1 MVLFR
6 CSIDLL
12 EDTNMGDENCM
23 EITEELNKGRGF
35 CFVSSRRHREGIMI
49 TGAAQTRQEMDKV
62 IQSFIDRTDFQVAGR
77 SFSEITLE
85 QFLHDLRCCND
96 TYVRNVNEIKEEYGF
111 IEADWVCHWG
121 FRLSESLF
129 KSSDR
134 KKILKDSSEA
144 FINDSLKNEI
154 ERILSHRSGKKI
166 LGHPVHYLI
175 HKHGEEECRKASVCL
190 MQALYEQNRIGQKRY
205 FVIDI
210 DEETEL
216 DEDNLRALYKG
227 SADGAVLIRYKALE
241 GLFPKVLFDGIV
253 SVAREYKNSV
263 LTILC
268 VQSGHKE
275 QLKGIWD
282 TMSELGVVEISD
294 VELSRDEA
302 TEYVRGLCR
311 KNKVRANK
319 SLLRVF
325 EEDRQYF
332 SDEVDKAFDTWYQN
346 RLLNDQ
352 YPEYSEIVLL
362 NNDEE
367 YLNDCLEDPIESDK
381 EDAYSEL
388 MEMTGL
394 DEAKKVI
401 TQAVNYFKVQKLLKD
416 KGFSSDKPT
425 MHMVFAGDPGTAKT
439 TVARLFS
446 RIMAENGILSKGHLV
461 EVGRADLVAKY
472 VGHTAKAV
480 QAKFEEAK
488 GGVLFCDE
496 IYSLVDDRRGSFGDE
511 AINTIVQEMEN
522 HREDVIVILAGYP
535 DRMEQFINTNPGLK
549 SRIAFHVQFANY
561 SVEDLLNISEYIA
574 DEKGMKISEPAKKK
588 LQRIYES
595 VYRTRDYGNGRYVR
609 NCLEQARMKMATRLL
624 RMNFEEITEEVCST
638 ILEED
643 VELPKSVAREEKSFI
658 GFVA

>member
-12 EDTNMGDENCM
+12 EESSMDDENCM
-23 EITEELNKGRGF
+23 EITEELDKGRGF
-35 CFVSSRRHREGIMI
+35 CFVSSRRRSDGIMI
-49 TGAAQTRQEMDKV
+49 TGVVKTRKEMDKV
-62 IQSFIDRTDFQVAGR
+62 IQSFIDRTDFQVANKNI
-77 SFSEITLE
+77 SEITLE
-85 QFLHDLRCCND
+85 KFLGDLRHVNEI
-96 TYVRNVNEIKEEYGF
+96 YVRNIDEIKEEYGF
-111 IEADWVCHWG
+111 MEADWIGHWG

-129 KSSDR
+129 KSSD
-134 KKILKDSSEA
+134 KKSILKDSSEA

-154 ERILSHRSGKKI
+154 ERIFSHKSGKKI

-205 FVIDI
+205 FVIDV

-216 DEDNLRALYKG
+216 DEDNLRALYK
-227 SADGAVLIRYKALE
+227 SSTDGAVIIRYKALK
-241 GLFPKVLFDGIV
+241 GLFPKDLFDAIV
-253 SVAREYKNSV
+253 SIAGEYKNSV

-275 QLKGIWD
+275 QMKGIWD
-282 TMSELGVVEISD
+282 TIAELGVVEISD
-294 VELSRDEA
+294 VELSRDAA
-302 TEYVRGLCR
+302 TAYARVLCR
-311 KNKVRANK
+311 KNRIRANNN
-319 SLLRVF
+319 LLNAF
-325 EEDRQYF
+325 EKDRQYY
-332 SDEVDKAFDTWYQN
+332 SDEVDKVFDTWYQG
-346 RLLNDQ
+346 RLLTEQ
-352 YPEYSEIVLL
+352 YPEYSGMVLDNRL
-362 NNDEE
+362 LDKQNNWFD
-367 YLNDCLEDPIESDK
+367 DHADPQK
-381 EDAYSEL
+381 KDAYSEL

-401 TQAVNYFKVQKLLKD
+401 TQAVNYFKVQKMLKD
-416 KGFSSDKPT
+416 KGFSDEKPT
-425 MHMVFAGDPGTAKT
+425 MHMVFTGDPGTAKT

-472 VGHTAKAV
+472 VGHTAKVV
-480 QAKFEEAK
+480 QAIFEEAK

-522 HREDVIVILAGYP
+522 QREDVIVILAGYP
-535 DRMEQFINTNPGLK
+535 DRMEQFINTNPGLR
-549 SRIAFHVQFANY
+549 SRIAFHVPFANY
-561 SVEDLLNISEYIA
+561 SVEELLSITEFIA
-574 DEKGMKISEPAKKK
+574 DAKGMKISEPAMRK
-588 LQRIYES
+588 LQKIYES

-609 NCLEQARMKMATRLL
+609 NCLEQAKMNMATRLL
-624 RMNFEEITEEVCST
+624 RMNYEEITEEVCST

-643 VELPKSVAREEKSFI
+643 VELPKTVAGKEQSSI

>member
-1 MVLFR
+1 M
-6 CSIDLL
+6 
-12 EDTNMGDENCM
+12 
-23 EITEELNKGRGF
+23 
-35 CFVSSRRHREGIMI
+35 
-49 TGAAQTRQEMDKV
+49 
-62 IQSFIDRTDFQVAGR
+62 
-77 SFSEITLE
+77 
-85 QFLHDLRCCND
+85 
-96 TYVRNVNEIKEEYGF
+96 
-111 IEADWVCHWG
+111 
-121 FRLSESLF
+121 
-129 KSSDR
+129 
-134 KKILKDSSEA
+134 
-144 FINDSLKNEI
+144 NEI

-205 FVIDI
+205 FVIDV

-227 SADGAVLIRYKALE
+227 STDGAVVIRYKAQA
-241 GLFPKVLFDGIV
+241 GLFPEVLFDGIV

-268 VQSGHKE
+268 VQSGHKGE
-275 QLKGIWD
+275 LKSIWYK
-282 TMSELGVVEISD
+282 MAELGVVEISD

-302 TEYVRGLCR
+302 TAYVRRLCK

-319 SLLRVF
+319 GLLNSF
-325 EEDRQYF
+325 EEDKQYF
-332 SDEVDKAFDTWYQN
+332 SDEVEKAFDTWYQD
-346 RLLNDQ
+346 RLLTSQ
-352 YPEYSEIVLL
+352 YPEYSGIVLL
-362 NNDEE
+362 NKDMD
-367 YLNDCLEDPIESDK
+367 YLDDCYEDPIEFDN

-388 MEMTGL
+388 MSMTGL
-394 DEAKKVI
+394 KEAKKVI
-401 TQAVNYFKVQKLLKD
+401 TQAVNYFKVQKMLKD

-439 TVARLFS
+439 TVARLFAH
-446 RIMAENGILSKGHLV
+446 IMAENGILSKGHLV

-472 VGHTAKAV
+472 VGHTAKCV
-480 QAKFEEAK
+480 QSKFEEAK

-549 SRIAFHVQFANY
+549 SRIAFHVPFANY
-561 SVEDLLNISEYIA
+561 SVEDLLNITEYIA
-574 DEKGMKISEPAKKK
+574 DEKGMKISEQAMKK
-588 LQRIYES
+588 LQKIYES
-595 VYRTRDYGNGRYVR
+595 VYRIRDFGNGRYVR
-609 NCLEQARMKMATRLL
+609 NCLEQAKMKMATRLL
-624 RMNFEEITEEVCST
+624 KMKYEDITEEVCST

-643 VELPKSVAREEKSFI
+643 IELPKTIVREEKSSI
-658 GFVA
+658 GCVA